1 MRVLTHINQRVKS
14 VPEIKLPTE
23 KILALYLSPAAENP
37 FLKNFSLVY
46 LDMAFERCTP
56 QVNCFC
62 NVLIF
67 EGESSVITKDVD
79 KYFKTERTTT
89 NSIKIFD

>member
-1 MRVLTHINQRVKS
+1 MKFHYNNNSKIMRVLTHINQRVKS

-56 QVNCFC
+56 QVNLF
-62 NVLIF
+62 L
-67 EGESSVITKDVD
+67 
-79 KYFKTERTTT
+79 
-89 NSIKIFD
+89 